1 MRGDGLDGV
10 GVERVC
16 QALTAHV
23 YVSELSRCV
32 CEHES
37 ESESKNVVVVAVS
50 FPLGCNVIYLVV
62 DQQAITMY
70 GRLVGV

>member
-1 MRGDGLDGV
+1 M
-10 GVERVC
+10 
-16 QALTAHV
+16 
-23 YVSELSRCV
+23 SKCV

-37 ESESKNVVVVAVS
+37 KSESKSDIVVVVVVAVS

-62 DQQAITMY
+62 VDQQAITMH